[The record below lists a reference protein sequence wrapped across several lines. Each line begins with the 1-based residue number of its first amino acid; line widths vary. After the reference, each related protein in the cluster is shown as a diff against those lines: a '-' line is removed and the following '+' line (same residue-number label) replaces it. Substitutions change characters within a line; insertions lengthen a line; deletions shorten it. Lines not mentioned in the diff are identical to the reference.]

1 MELNVEFHHVV
12 LSFLLAQLDFRSL
25 KMSLAF
31 GGPVEKLSRKGVDIE
46 NLWKLVVERFEGKL
60 NAVESVPF
68 FLSDA
73 CWLW

>member
-1 MELNVEFHHVV
+1 
-12 LSFLLAQLDFRSL
+12 
-25 KMSLAF
+25 MSLAF
-31 GGPVEKLSRKGVDIE
+31 GVPVEKLPEREWIFEEK
-46 NLWKLVVERFEGKL
+46 VVERFEGKL